1 MENSKSMTATRQRLE
16 KDWESQPDDM
26 QVFWQLSEIV
36 EKLGAYG
43 DLLAL
48 FDQGIG
54 RWPRNDDLI
63 MSRCRIQTYLGDF
76 RSASAGYL
84 EILES
89 APDHAHAICSMI
101 MLGNDHKVGGLKK
114 VESLLASQDIDKT
127 ARNRLYYA
135 RARLLEKEQR
145 FGEAFETLREANL
158 QRAAIAGMNISA
170 KQRGSAAVIQ
180 DLKPDVVDR
189 FSGYGNESERPVF
202 IVGMP
207 RSGTSLT
214 EQILAS
220 HPDIHA
226 AGEQLFWGQAL
237 TELVTKAPKRDC
249 SMVEAIH
256 SADPQAWKKAGAGYL
271 QKMHEF
277 NTGSSRIT
285 DKLPANFGLL
295 PFVRLIF
302 PRARIIH
309 IRRDPL
315 ATIASCI
322 RTPFAEP
329 SLAFTVEDWA
339 RFYGIYQAL
348 MDQWRPILGEQML
361 EIDYEQLVHDF
372 PAQARSM
379 ISFLGL
385 TWDDSCLHPEQN
397 QRAVRTASATQI
409 RRSVHSEAVASWRKY
424 QTQLEALRPL
434 IEESYLSVVAPRI
447 G

>member
-1 MENSKSMTATRQRLE
+1 MENLKSLTATRQRLE
-16 KDWESQPDDM
+16 KDWKSQPNDI
-26 QVFWQLSEIV
+26 QLFWQLSEIV
-36 EKLGAYG
+36 EKLGAYK

-48 FDQGIG
+48 FNQGTG
-54 RWPRNDDLI
+54 RWPRNHDLI
-63 MSRCRIQTYLGDF
+63 MSRSRIQTYLGDF

-84 EILES
+84 GILES
-89 APDHAHAICSMI
+89 EPDHARAICSMI
-101 MLGNDHKVGGLKK
+101 MLGNGDEVGGLEK
-114 VESLLASQDIDKT
+114 VEALLANRDVDNA
-127 ARNRLYYA
+127 ARNQLYYA

-145 FGEAFETLREANL
+145 FNEAFKAFREANL
-158 QRAAIAGMNISA
+158 QRAAIAGMDISA
-170 KQRGSAAVIQ
+170 KQRGSAAVIR
-180 DLKPDVVDR
+180 DLKPDVVDQ

-220 HPDIHA
+220 HSDIHA
-226 AGEQLFWGQAL
+226 VGEQLFWGQAL
-237 TELVTKAPKRDC
+237 TELVTKVPKRDC
-249 SMVEAIH
+249 PMVEAIH
-256 SADPQAWKKAGAGYL
+256 NADPDAWKKAGAGYL
-271 QKMHEF
+271 QKMNEF
-277 NTGSSRIT
+277 DTGSSRIT

-348 MDQWRPILGEQML
+348 IDRWRPILGEQML
-361 EIDYEQLVHDF
+361 ELDYEQLVGDF
-372 PAQARSM
+372 PAQARRL

-385 TWDDSCLHPEQN
+385 KWEDSCLHPEQN
-397 QRAVRTASATQI
+397 PRAVRTATATQI
-409 RRSVHSEAVASWRKY
+409 RRSVHGESIEGWRKY
-424 QTQLEALRPL
+424 QSQLEALRPL
-434 IEESYLSVVAPRI
+434 IEESYLSLAEL
-447 G
+447 

>member
-1 MENSKSMTATRQRLE
+1 
-16 KDWESQPDDM
+16 
-26 QVFWQLSEIV
+26 
-36 EKLGAYG
+36 
-43 DLLAL
+43 
-48 FDQGIG
+48 
-54 RWPRNDDLI
+54 
-63 MSRCRIQTYLGDF
+63 
-76 RSASAGYL
+76 
-84 EILES
+84 
-89 APDHAHAICSMI
+89 
-101 MLGNDHKVGGLKK
+101 
-114 VESLLASQDIDKT
+114 
-127 ARNRLYYA
+127 
-135 RARLLEKEQR
+135 
-145 FGEAFETLREANL
+145 
-158 QRAAIAGMNISA
+158 MNISA
-170 KQRGSAAVIQ
+170 KQRGAAAVIR
-180 DLKPDVVDR
+180 DLKPDVVDQ

-214 EQILAS
+214 EQILDS

-226 AGEQLFWGQAL
+226 VGEQLFWGQAL

-256 SADPQAWKKAGAGYL
+256 CADPDAWKKAGAGYL
-271 QKMHEF
+271 QKMNEF

-339 RFYGIYQAL
+339 RFYGIYRAL

-361 EIDYEQLVHDF
+361 EVDYEQLVHDF
-372 PAQARSM
+372 PAQARRL

-385 TWDDSCLHPEQN
+385 KWDDSCLHPEQN
-397 QRAVRTASATQI
+397 HRAVRTATATQI
-409 RRSVHSEAVASWRKY
+409 RRRVHGESIDSWRKY
-424 QTQLEALRPL
+424 QSQLEALRPL
-434 IEESYLSVVAPRI
+434 IEESRLSVIAP
-447 G
+447 